1 MINGRVILVVRS
13 VNFFKT
19 FNIFKMKK
27 QFSPKIIIVLLLS
40 IFLCSDI
47 FAQDGAT
54 TFQSTCA
61 ACHTIG
67 KGKLVGPDLAGVTER
82 RSEDWLIKFIKSSQ
96 TLIKSGDK
104 TADSVFQA
112 YNQVMMP
119 DHPSLD
125 DAKIKD
131 ILAYIKTTASA
142 SPGATASVSN
152 IATENQSTSANK
164 WQWSD
169 FFTFPNTVLLGLILI
184 MLIMIVVL
192 VRINNRLTE
201 QLIDL
206 HSSNRSFFRK

>member
-1 MINGRVILVVRS
+1 MKDDRVASVFKSVIL
-13 VNFFKT
+13 FKT
-19 FNIFKMKK
+19 FNSCNMRKHFLPG
-27 QFSPKIIIVLLLS
+27 FTLVLLFS
-40 IFLCSDI
+40 IFLNSNL
-47 FAQDGAT
+47 FAQDGAA

-82 RSEDWLIKFIKSSQ
+82 RSEDWLIKFVKSSQ
-96 TLIKSGDK
+96 SLIKSGDK
-104 TADSVFQA
+104 TADSLFQA

-125 DAKIKD
+125 DAKIKEV
-131 ILAYIKTTASA
+131 LAYIKTTASA
-142 SPGATASVSN
+142 ATGSSATVSSVGTETSTAS
-152 IATENQSTSANK
+152 QNK
-164 WQWSD
+164 WQWND
-169 FFTFPNTVLLGLILI
+169 FFTFPNTVLLVMILI

-206 HSSNRSFFRK
+206 YSSDRSFFRK

>member
-1 MINGRVILVVRS
+1 MINGRVISGFIS
-13 VNFFKT
+13 VKFFKP
-19 FNIFKMKK
+19 FNIFNMRK
-27 QFSPKIIIVLLLS
+27 QFPTRLFLVIVLG
-40 IFLCSDI
+40 IFLCSDLL
-47 FAQDGAT
+47 AQDGAA

-96 TLIKSGDK
+96 TLVKSGDK
-104 TADSVFQA
+104 TADSLFQA

-125 DAKIKD
+125 DAKIKEL
-131 ILAYIKTTASA
+131 LAYIKTTSSA
-142 SPGATASVSN
+142 APGSSATVSSAGTETSTAS
-152 IATENQSTSANK
+152 QNK

-169 FFTFPNTVLLGLILI
+169 FFTFPNTVLLVLILI
-184 MLIMIVVL
+184 MLIMIVAL

-206 HSSNRSFFRK
+206 YSSDRSFFRK